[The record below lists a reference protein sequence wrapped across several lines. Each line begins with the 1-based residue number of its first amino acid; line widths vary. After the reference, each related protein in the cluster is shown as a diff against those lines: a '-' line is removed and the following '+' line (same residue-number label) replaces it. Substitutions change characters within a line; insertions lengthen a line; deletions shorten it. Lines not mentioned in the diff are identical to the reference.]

1 VSGLTRR
8 PRVALRA
15 RVASER
21 APEPGDARQR
31 MAAALACC
39 TPAERLILALMIDE
53 RLTAIE
59 TARALEM
66 PVADVVRTHAVLLS
80 ELRRA
85 LSGRPFRRAARTED
99 RTSRVRRAS

>member
-1 VSGLTRR
+1 VSAPVRR

-15 RVASER
+15 RLASER

-39 TPAERLILALMIDE
+39 TAAERLVLALMIEE
-53 RLTAIE
+53 RLTATE
-59 TARALEM
+59 TARALDM
-66 PVADVVRTHAVLLS
+66 PVAEVVRTHSVLLT

-85 LSGRPFRRAARTED
+85 LGGRPFRRAARTEG
-99 RTSRVRRAS
+99 RTQRLRRAS